1 MLQQAPLLALAAA
14 LLTGSC
20 TTTHQLSRPAT
31 VGSLQLLLKQA
42 DPVSV
47 IVDTPVVA
55 APANFSAATRT
66 TAAAV
71 LAFDPT
77 GIWVAQG
84 GERRFLRLGDVRG
97 VEVLRRGRG
106 AGEGLGVGLF
116 TGIALG
122 ALTGY
127 LRGDDPP
134 CNNAID
140 VGCDIYIR
148 WTSGD
153 KAIAGGI
160 MGGVLGGV
168 LGAEI
173 GYLIG
178 HRDVYVF

>member
-1 MLQQAPLLALAAA
+1 ML
-14 LLTGSC
+14 
-20 TTTHQLSRPAT
+20 
-31 VGSLQLLLKQA
+31 
-42 DPVSV
+42 
-47 IVDTPVVA
+47 VDTPVVA
-55 APANFSAATRT
+55 APADPFAATRT
-66 TAAAV
+66 TAATV
-71 LAFDPT
+71 LAFDPR

-84 GERRFLRLGDVRG
+84 GERRFLRLGEVRG

-122 ALTGY
+122 AVAGY

-134 CNNAID
+134 CMTATD
-140 VGCDIYIR
+140 PGCDIYIR

-160 MGGVLGGV
+160 LGAVVGAAI
-168 LGAEI
+168 GAEI